1 MSWISKTFSSSIGRK
16 IVMSLTGLFLCTFLV
31 VHLVGNLQLF
41 KHDGGT
47 AFNVYSH
54 FMGTNPIIRT
64 IEWGLVLG
72 FGFHIYEALMLTRRN
87 QAARPQKYAVN
98 HSEQNSEWTSRNM
111 GILGSLILIF
121 LIVHLYNFFWRARF
135 GGLDKIGGTNVETR
149 DYDNLYMAVVSS
161 FHVWWYVLL
170 YVAAQFSLGYHLW
183 HGFGSG
189 FQTLGLNHRKYTPLI
204 KAVGYGFAVVVSAA
218 FAAMPLYFFLFTDDN
233 GQLTSAVSPL
243 VHSLTLALK

>member
-31 VHLVGNLQLF
+31 VHLIGNLQLF

-47 AFNVYSH
+47 AFNIYSH

-87 QAARPQKYAVN
+87 QAARPQKYVVN

-135 GGLDKIGGTNVETR
+135 GGLDKIGGTDVETR

-161 FHVWWYVLL
+161 FHVWRYVLL
-170 YVAAQFSLGYHLW
+170 YVAAQFSLGYYLW

>member
-41 KHDGGT
+41 KHDGGA
-47 AFNVYSH
+47 AFNAYSH

-72 FGFHIYEALMLTRRN
+72 FGFHIYEALMLRLRN
-87 QAARPQKYAVN
+87 RAARPQQYVVN
-98 HSEQNSEWTSRNM
+98 HSEQNSDWTPRNM
-111 GILGSLILIF
+111 GILGSIILIF
-121 LIVHLYNFFWRARF
+121 LLVHLYNFFWRARF

-149 DYDNLYMAVVSS
+149 DYDNLYMAVVAS

-170 YVAAQFSLGYHLW
+170 YVAAQASLGYHLW

-204 KAVGYGFAVVVSAA
+204 KAVGHGFAVVVSAG
-218 FAAMPLYFFLFTDDN
+218 FAAMPLYFFLFTNAD
-233 GQLTSAVSPL
+233 GQLTSAVAPL